1 MATGFL
7 RKRHRKRFSSRRG
20 PRRSSWIP
28 STQAKR
34 WPVSLRTSGSNTS
47 RKARRFC
54 SGTRAVRWDYLR
66 DITRRR
72 SRDRLFLQPLEQT
85 GQLLKPDDLGPSPRL
100 GRPPFLWLLHPVR
113 PEATRSGTELHLSLD
128 SGRAEPEPRR
138 EQHISAE
145 GRETASSCGPRL
157 RTERTGRRGGTRAE
171 TPRRARGRR
180 PEKHIR
186 RRTRRDPCRR

>member
-1 MATGFL
+1 MATGYQ
-7 RKRHRKRFSSRRG
+7 RKRHRRRFSSRRG
-20 PRRSSWIP
+20 ARRSSWIP

-34 WPVSLRTSGSNTS
+34 WRPSSRTSGSSTS

-72 SRDRLFLQPLEQT
+72 SRDRLSFRPLEQT
-85 GQLLKPDDLGPSPRL
+85 RQILKPDDLGPSLRL
-100 GRPPFLWLLHPVR
+100 GRPAFLWLLHPAR
-113 PEATRSGTELHLSLD
+113 PPATLSGTVLHLSLD

-145 GRETASSCGPRL
+145 GRETASSCDPRL

-171 TPRRARGRR
+171 TPRTGRGKR
-180 PEKHIR
+180 PEKYIR